1 MSTHIPNEIEEKTP
15 PGILNRITCYHM
27 STGRH
32 QDEWMISKENTGYFL
47 GTSYHV
53 LQVSPQADLKQKYPS
68 STTLLETVKPT
79 VNCDHVI
86 HM

>member
-1 MSTHIPNEIEEKTP
+1 MSTHIPNETKEKTP

-32 QDEWMISKENTGYFL
+32 QDEWMISKENTEYFL

-68 STTLLETVKPT
+68 STFNKSPRNSQTYGKL
-79 VNCDHVI
+79 
-86 HM
+86 